1 MLGPDDQIVINGVE
15 MDEFAG
21 KTLQIGRDGLIT
33 VPMLGTMKAGG
44 ITVREFES
52 ALRTKLRVVVRDPIV
67 SVTVTEP
74 RSQPISVL
82 GSVNNAGVHQL
93 RGEKSLTEAIA
104 LAGGI
109 RQDAGY
115 KIKIV
120 RQEEWG
126 PIPLKS
132 AHSEEGARFSVAEVN
147 LKDVLDARNPEENI
161 RIMPHDVITVPRGEM
176 VYVVGEVMKA
186 GGFVLNDNESMS
198 VLQAL
203 ALAGGYRIGAAPKK
217 ATVLRMVPG
226 SKHRAEISVNM
237 QQLIGGHGQD
247 PELKPDD
254 ILVIPLN
261 APKLAALRAAEAAI
275 QIGTGIAI
283 WRP

>member
-1 MLGPDDQIVINGVE
+1 MARISKTLIPALLLSAFLCAGQEKAAEDRSSYVLGPDDQIVINGVE

-33 VPMLGTMKAGG
+33 VPMLGTIKAGG

-126 PIPLKS
+126 RFDLKS

-147 LKDVLDARNPEENI
+147 LKDVLDAAIPKENI

-203 ALAGGYRIGAAPKK
+203 ALAGGYRRCYSEQE
-217 ATVLRMVPG
+217 TVLRMVPG
-226 SKHRAEISVNM
+226 SKHRAERSSVNM
-237 QQLIGGHGQD
+237 QQLIGGH
-247 PELKPDD
+247 
-254 ILVIPLN
+254 
-261 APKLAALRAAEAAI
+261 
-275 QIGTGIAI
+275 
-283 WRP
+283 